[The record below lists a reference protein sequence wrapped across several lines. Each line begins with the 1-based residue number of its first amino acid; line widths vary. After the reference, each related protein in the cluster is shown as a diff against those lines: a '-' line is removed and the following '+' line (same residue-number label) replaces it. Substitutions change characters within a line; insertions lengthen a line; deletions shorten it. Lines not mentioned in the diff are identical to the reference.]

1 MQSELRS
8 LREHIH
14 QAEAGGHRESQLRRE
29 YNHMLRSHRRLKG
42 GGDEL
47 QQRDEIKSDEIT
59 DPDCDNG
66 KREMKDEEYIL
77 LLSPGGG
84 NLAQGSSRSS
94 T

>member
-47 QQRDEIKSDEIT
+47 QQRDEIKSEIT